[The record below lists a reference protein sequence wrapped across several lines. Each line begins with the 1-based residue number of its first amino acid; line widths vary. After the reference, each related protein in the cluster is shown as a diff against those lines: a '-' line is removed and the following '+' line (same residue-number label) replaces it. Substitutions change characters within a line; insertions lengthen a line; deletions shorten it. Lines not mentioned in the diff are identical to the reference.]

1 MEHLVLKEGGYEA
14 SVSVPARVAAAIS
27 GLGVANVVPLGNG
40 DWTISGVSKV
50 GVVHVDGW
58 QVEIVPK
65 VPIARLFYMMGFSR
79 DQKFWQ
85 EQPIVLGSDATL
97 LDTIAHSFIRQVG
110 IALAQGMHQT
120 YETFDDAVPMVRG
133 RLDISAQIGRR
144 GGLALPAQIIFDE
157 YTVDTAENQLLLS
170 ASLRLLALRSLNA
183 GNRAA
188 IMKLTQRFEGVT
200 PIRRGSS
207 LPRVHFQRLNG
218 RYKGAVGLSRLI
230 LRNSSLEHRQ
240 GDSTASGFLFDTWRI
255 FEDFVS
261 TALRISL
268 SQHGE
273 KVDLQS
279 SSYLD
284 QGCELAIKPDILVRS
299 RGSVRAAVDAKY
311 KAEKNGR
318 FPHADVY
325 QMLAY
330 CLKFGLTEGHLVYAK
345 GEEDVKT
352 YVIDPPRVAIHC
364 HALNLDQPPNQLLA
378 EVDLLAA
385 RIAGPLIAKAQ
396 ARSVTG

>member
-1 MEHLVLKEGGYEA
+1 MERLSLREGRYEA
-14 SVSVPARVAAAIS
+14 AVSVPTRIAAAIS
-27 GLGVANVVPLGNG
+27 GLGVANVVPLANG

-50 GVVHVDGW
+50 GVIHVDGW
-58 QVEIVPK
+58 QVEIAPK
-65 VPIARLFYMMGFSR
+65 VPIARLFFMMGFSR

-85 EQPIVLGSDATL
+85 EHHVVLGSEATL

-110 IALAQGMHQT
+110 VALARGMHQA
-120 YETFDDAVPMVRG
+120 YETFDDALPMVRG
-133 RLDISAQIGRR
+133 RLDIPAQIGRR
-144 GGLALPAQIIFDE
+144 GGLALPAQVIFDD

-170 ASLRLLALRSLNA
+170 ASLRLLALPSLGA
-183 GNRAA
+183 ANRAA
-188 IMKLTQRFEGVT
+188 IMKLTQLFEGVT
-200 PIRRGSS
+200 PVRPGGT
-207 LPRVHFQRLNG
+207 LPHVHFQRMNG
-218 RYKGAVGLSRLI
+218 RYKGAVGLSKLI

-261 TALRISL
+261 EALRVSL
-268 SQHGE
+268 APHSE
-273 KVDLQS
+273 RVDLQS

-299 RGSVRAAVDAKY
+299 DGSVRAAVDAKY
-311 KAEKNGR
+311 KVEKNGR

-330 CLKFGLTEGHLVYAK
+330 CLKFSLAEGHLVYAR

-352 YVIDPPRVAIHC
+352 YVIDPPNVAIHC
-364 HALNLDQPPNQLLA
+364 HALNLDQSPRQLLA
-378 EVDLLAA
+378 DVDILAA
-385 RIAGPLIAKAQ
+385 RIAGPFRAA
-396 ARSVTG
+396 